1 MANTHKR
8 FLFLLILSLFC
19 LFFSGYHDLKAA
31 TITVKPGKFSHFTVQ
46 IPPAPVAGENIVV
59 RLYSYDMYNNLITDF
74 NETGR
79 EFEIRVSGN
88 AKAEPKVLSPSNFLG
103 GSAAINIRDKK
114 AETITFSVLETGGSL
129 PILSKEIIIKPNRL
143 DNFVIQTPN
152 QVKAG
157 DTFDVRIVARDSF
170 ENMVKDDAGIGKDF
184 RINTTGT
191 GGLKYLD
198 TGDLNFK
205 SGVATARF
213 LSGKAGEV
221 IIDVY
226 DLYSGIRGKSSSINI
241 LPGGL
246 SALNVQV
253 PKESVAGN
261 PFEIIVTALDKIGNT
276 VTNYDTTGDGVQL
289 ASTGKGKI
297 SPDRISPSE
306 FKGGN
311 AVVKVTYEVAENI
324 EVVATESNKKESGR
338 SGTVRIKPAAP
349 DQFIVVA
356 PETASAGQGFKLR
369 IEAYD
374 RFKNAVRD
382 YNLVG
387 GEVYISTTGTGTF
400 TPTTVPPSEFIN
412 GIAVVNATYDKAESF
427 SINAKMGPKTEGARE
442 EVKKE
447 KKVEAAK
454 PPAEKRIEPVSPKKA
469 EEKPKPAKPEVKEKA
484 KTGVKPKPEAKKEV
498 VKKPEP
504 KEEKKPETKV
514 AKKTE
519 TAEPKKEDPKKEIT
533 KKEVAKKEAGAGPY
547 ELSDIGIIESKKRA
561 ILMVIS
567 NGPVD
572 HKSSLVTK
580 QGKKWLN
587 LKITPAVRKMEK
599 IQRLKSLFVGDVII
613 EEEGNTISIMF
624 EILPENIT
632 YESKSSK
639 NSIVVTFTLQ

>member
-1 MANTHKR
+1 MVNTHKR

-19 LFFSGYHDLKAA
+19 LFLSGYHDLKAA

-46 IPPAPVAGENIVV
+46 IPPAPIAGENIVV
-59 RLYSYDMYNNLITDF
+59 RLQSYDMYNNLITDF

-79 EFEIRVSGN
+79 EFEIRVSGS

-114 AETITFSVLETGGSL
+114 AETITFSVLETGGNV

-143 DNFVIQTPN
+143 DNFVLQTPN

-170 ENMVKDDAGIGKDF
+170 ENMIKDDAGIGKDF

-198 TGDLNFK
+198 SGALNFK

-226 DLYSGIRGKSSSINI
+226 DPYSGIRGKSSSINI
-241 LPGGL
+241 LPGAM
-246 SALNVQV
+246 SALNVQA
-253 PKESVAGN
+253 PKDGIAGN
-261 PFEIIVTALDKIGNT
+261 PFEIIITAHDKIGNP
-276 VTNYDTTGDGVQL
+276 VTNYNTTGDGVQL
-289 ASTGKGKI
+289 TSTGKGKVY
-297 SPDRISPSE
+297 PDRISPSE

-324 EVVATESNKKESGR
+324 EVVATESNKKESGK
-338 SGTVRIKPAAP
+338 SGTVRIRPATP
-349 DQFIVVA
+349 DHFIVVT

-374 RFKNAVRD
+374 RFKNVVRD
-382 YNLVG
+382 YNLIG
-387 GEVYISTTGTGTF
+387 GEVYISITGTGTF
-400 TPTTVPPSEFIN
+400 TPSTVSPSEFAN

-454 PPAEKRIEPVSPKKA
+454 PPAEKKVEPAPAKKV
-469 EEKPKPAKPEVKEKA
+469 EEKPKPAQPEVKKKPKPEVKP
-484 KTGVKPKPEAKKEV
+484 KTEVKKDVE
-498 VKKPEP
+498 KKPEP
-504 KEEKKPETKV
+504 KESKKPETKV
-514 AKKTE
+514 AKKIE
-519 TAEPKKEDPKKEIT
+519 TAEAKKAEPKKEI
-533 KKEVAKKEAGAGPY
+533 AKKEAVHGPY
-547 ELSDIGIIESKKRA
+547 EVSDIGIIESKKRA
-561 ILMVIS
+561 ILMVTS

-580 QGKKWLN
+580 EGKKWLN
-587 LKITPAVRKMEK
+587 LKVTPAVRKMEK
-599 IQRLKSLFVGDVII
+599 IQRLKSSFVGDVII
-613 EEEGNTISIMF
+613 EEEGSTISIMF
-624 EILPENIT
+624 EILPENVT
-632 YESKSSK
+632 YESKRSK